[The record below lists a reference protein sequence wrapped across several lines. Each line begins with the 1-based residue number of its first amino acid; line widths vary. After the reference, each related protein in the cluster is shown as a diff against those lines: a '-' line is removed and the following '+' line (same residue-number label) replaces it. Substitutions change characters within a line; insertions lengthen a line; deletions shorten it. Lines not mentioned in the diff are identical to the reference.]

1 MILSLNMKVNGKILN
16 IEELKS
22 KTLLDL
28 IQFYK
33 LNPSG
38 IAIEMNGE
46 ILNRE
51 NWDGLNLQNEDSIE
65 LIKFVGGG

>member
-1 MILSLNMKVNGKILN
+1 MILSINMKVNGKILN
-16 IEELKS
+16 LDELKS
-22 KTLLDL
+22 NALLDL

-38 IAIEMNGE
+38 IAIELNGE
-46 ILNRE
+46 ILNRD
-51 NWDGLNLQNEDSIE
+51 NWDSLNLQNEDSIE